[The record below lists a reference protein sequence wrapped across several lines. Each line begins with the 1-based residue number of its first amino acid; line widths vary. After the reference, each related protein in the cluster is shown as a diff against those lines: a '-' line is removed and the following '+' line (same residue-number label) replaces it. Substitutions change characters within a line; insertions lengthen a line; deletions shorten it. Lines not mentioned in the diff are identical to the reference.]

1 MHTYRRLDHKTRR
14 GHAAGALRAQLLVAA
29 HLFLFASGAPLAAQA
44 PRVTPAGDPTVLADT
59 IYALAVDPTAYGERD
74 HVILLDDGIVI
85 REHDGTGSATYRTVA
100 QVLTRQAVEQWG
112 ELAFGYDAV
121 DEEFRLNWARVIAP
135 DGRVVSEAPAHTQ
148 VLDAP
153 VAGVSPVFT
162 DQKQVRVSLSG
173 LEPGMIVDYSTT
185 RVTTQ
190 PPRPGDFRA
199 SWLISMG
206 EGVRRSRYVVEV
218 PADYDLRIV
227 DTPATMDPRVS
238 VTGDR
243 KVLVWSASDVEPMEP
258 EYFEVRDQRN
268 GFQRVLLGGPSTWA
282 DIGAWYAELSSDRY
296 QLTDAVIA
304 AAEQAVGDAQGIDA
318 LRALHRWIA
327 QDFRYVS
334 LSLGIGG
341 YQPRPPSEVLE
352 TRSGD
357 CKDKATLFIALARR
371 YGFEAYPV
379 LLHSTAGVEEELRSV
394 AEFNHVIAAV
404 SHGGEWIYLDLTAAI
419 IPFGDIPGGYQ
430 GEFGLIV
437 RDDGAV
443 EEITFPLDP
452 PEANLTHT
460 IVEGTLDAQ
469 GRFEGSV
476 TSSASGIIEH
486 ALRAAFAQDFTAG
499 QTAEMAQGFA
509 SIVEGGRGESF
520 EIFDGLDL
528 ESEASL
534 SVAIRSD
541 RATRQNV
548 GGGQIFMLPVAS
560 YANPA
565 LLGELEAELPTRRAP
580 IDIAAVVGPV
590 TNVAQLHLTLP
601 PGWTAE
607 LPDDVAA
614 TSRFGSYEARYAQEG
629 NRVSVVRRLSGSRG
643 TAPRDAFPELVE
655 WLRQVSEDD
664 AVFLLLRPPA

>member
-1 MHTYRRLDHKTRR
+1 MTRT
-14 GHAAGALRAQLLVAA
+14 LLVAA
-29 HLFLFASGAPLAAQA
+29 QLSLFAAPLAAQA
-44 PRVTPAGDPTVLADT
+44 PRVTPDGDPSVLADT
-59 IYALAVDPTAYGERD
+59 IYALSLAPSDYGER
-74 HVILLDDGIVI
+74 HQVILLDDGIVI
-85 REHDGTGSATYRTVA
+85 REHDGTGSETYRTVA
-100 QVLTRQAVEQWG
+100 QVLTREAVEQWG
-112 ELAFGYDAV
+112 ELTFGYDAV
-121 DEEFRLNWARVIAP
+121 DEEFRVNWVRVIAS
-135 DGRVVSEAPAHTQ
+135 DGRIVSEAPAHMQ

-162 DQKQVRVSLSG
+162 DRKQVRVSLSG
-173 LEPGMIVDYSTT
+173 LEPGMIVDHSTT
-185 RVTTQ
+185 RVTTK

-206 EGVRRSRYVVEV
+206 DGVRRSRYVVEV
-218 PADYDLRIV
+218 PADYHMTIV
-227 DTPATMDPRVS
+227 DTPATIDPQVS

-243 KVLVWSASDVEPMEP
+243 KVLVWSASDLEAIEP
-258 EYFEVRDQRN
+258 EYFEVRDQRE

-282 DIGAWYAELSSDRY
+282 EIGAWYAELARDRY

-304 AAEQAVGDAQGIDA
+304 AAEQVVGDSEGIDA

-341 YQPRPPSEVLE
+341 YQPRRPSDVLE

-379 LLHSTAGVEEELRSV
+379 LLHSTGGVEEELRSV
-394 AEFNHVIAAV
+394 AAFNHAIAAV
-404 SHGGEWIYLDLTAAI
+404 RHEGRWIYLDLTAAI

-443 EEITFPLDP
+443 EEITFPLDA
-452 PEANLTHT
+452 PEANLAHMT
-460 IVEGTLDAQ
+460 IEGTLDAQ

-476 TSSASGIIEH
+476 SSSASGIVEH
-486 ALRAAFAQDFTAG
+486 ALRAAFAQDFTAV

-509 SIVEGGRGESF
+509 SIIEGGRGENLQLF
-520 EIFDGLDL
+520 NGLDL

-534 SVAIRSD
+534 SATIRSD

-548 GGGQIFMLPVAS
+548 GGGQIFMLPLDNH
-560 YANPA
+560 ANPA
-565 LLGELEAELPTRRAP
+565 LVGELEAELPTRLAP
-580 IDIAAVVGPV
+580 VDIEAVVGPV
-590 TNVAQLHLTLP
+590 TNLTELHLTLP

-607 LPDDVAA
+607 LPENVLA
-614 TSRFGSYEARYAQEG
+614 TSRFGSYEARYEQAG
-629 NRVSVVRRLSGSRG
+629 DRVSVVRRLRGATG
-643 TAPRDAFPELVE
+643 TAPREAFPELVD
-655 WLRQVSEDD
+655 WLREVSTDD
-664 AVFLLLRPPA
+664 ALFLLLRPPA